1 MAGHCGQDQL
11 ERALQGVFRK
21 CSVRSRRRAVN
32 GGFPVS
38 MYRFYPR
45 CCPGVRKPPVETG
58 GSAVEWMQRQL
69 WCCPLASTRGLLK
82 LAVSGSAAAESP
94 RWKPG
99 DQRLS
104 GCSVSCGAVRSLPL
118 AACRRRVRC
127 GSHAIAKKPPM
138 KTSGI
143 AVEIDINRGP
153 RASNL
158 TDAGSGTLFFGR
170 KMVDPCW

>member
-1 MAGHCGQDQL
+1 MDAASVVLLSARFHSRLSKVGSIGL
-11 ERALQGVFRK
+11 R
-21 CSVRSRRRAVN
+21 CS
-32 GGFPVS
+32 
-38 MYRFYPR
+38 
-45 CCPGVRKPPVETG
+45 RKPPVETG
-58 GSAVEWMQRQL
+58 GSSVEWMQRQV
-69 WCCPLASTRGLLK
+69 WCSPLASARGFPE
-82 LAVSGSAAAESP
+82 LAVFGCAFAGSPQREL
-94 RWKPG
+94 G

-104 GCSVSCGAVRSLPL
+104 GCSVSCGAVHSLPL
-118 AACRRRVRC
+118 AACCRRVRC
-127 GSHAIAKKPPM
+127 GLHAIAKKPPM

>member
-1 MAGHCGQDQL
+1 MGQWRGIADRTGWR
-11 ERALQGVFRK
+11 EHFKAF
-21 CSVRSRRRAVN
+21 SV
-32 GGFPVS
+32 
-38 MYRFYPR
+38 
-45 CCPGVRKPPVETG
+45 
-58 GSAVEWMQRQL
+58 SAVFVAAGVPSMEVSQSQ
-69 WCCPLASTRGLLK
+69 CIGFTRGDAPAL
-82 LAVSGSAAAESP
+82 ESP

-104 GCSVSCGAVRSLPL
+104 GCSVSCGAVHSLPL
-118 AACRRRVRC
+118 AACCRRVRC
-127 GSHAIAKKPPM
+127 GLHAIAKKPPM